1 MNILNQSIIPHGQ
14 SAFPPKPSS
23 KSQESFQKVQ
33 VAPFLFGSHSLRSSQ
48 LSLSNKIFLS
58 STNDSPPQ
66 EFTACTRTE
75 SDPSISTT
83 LSQLLYNVESNIT
96 ESDPLAPGL
105 LGSLVDKENYEAIKD
120 DAEEPGF
127 ICLNPNDTL
136 VLAVFSAVEL
146 ECKQKDQIARKMRR
160 LTGFRNVRLESY
172 VDPSLIAGF
181 VICYGKDRSHII
193 DLSVKGQLAELAARI
208 ESIDHIEE

>member
-75 SDPSISTT
+75 SDPSIS
-83 LSQLLYNVESNIT
+83 
-96 ESDPLAPGL
+96 L